1 MKMLANQEGSVLLIF
16 LVGIFIFLIF
26 IIEIMY
32 QDLLWIENQMSMEK
46 EEYLNNLLESGYTL
60 AIAELDKMDIE
71 NQNTPE
77 IKTIHYDN
85 VTYRIEFIP
94 SSTSTTDDAIM
105 DIIVSM
111 PYLTKKYLKVN
122 LNYIN
127 RSIISWEELFSS

>member
-1 MKMLANQEGSVLLIF
+1 MKMVANQEGSVLLIF
-16 LVGIFIFLIF
+16 LVAIFIFLFF
-26 IIEIMY
+26 IIEVMY

-60 AIAELDKMDIE
+60 AVAELDKMNIE
-71 NQNTPE
+71 SQNTTE
-77 IKTIHYDN
+77 VKTIHYDN
-85 VTYRIEFIP
+85 VTYKIEFIP
-94 SSTSTTDDAIM
+94 SSSSATDGAIM

-111 PYLTKKYLKVN
+111 PYLTKKYLKVH